1 MQRTAR
7 LIVRYLYFRSATNVL
22 RAGIERCLHPLQL
35 DILGDS
41 MRLKYRF
48 SLLLLVATTAA
59 VLPLM
64 AFAADAE
71 HRAARVVTT
80 ERGIEWQRTAI
91 EPAVAVLSV
100 QRPNGEV
107 ITETFAAGLNPMMRL
122 DGLADGMYS
131 YELRGAGGNLQ
142 TGSFT
147 VANGMV
153 VSRDAIEANGT
164 RTIPGRVL
172 KPAVET
178 LFTDAVSAQG
188 GVCAGTDC
196 VAAESYGLAT
206 AKLKENNTRLKFE
219 DTSVAPFPTT
229 DWQLSAN
236 DTTSGGANKFIVED
250 LTAVTVPLTIEGA
263 TPNNTLYLDS
273 TGRVGIGTTTPARN
287 LTIADPV
294 STIIRMEQSASP
306 FQAWD
311 VVANNNNFYVR
322 DVNHEQNPFI
332 IKSSAPYNSLVI
344 DPLGRIGLGVA
355 APLFQIDHSSGARLD
370 AGAWINASSR
380 ALKQD
385 IHQLDGD
392 AALEALK
399 AMEPV
404 TFAYKSNPSEM
415 MVGFIAE
422 DVPELVATR
431 DHKGLST
438 MDVTAVLAKV
448 IQEQQRTIEDL
459 QTRLQ
464 HLEQKQ

>member
-1 MQRTAR
+1 M
-7 LIVRYLYFRSATNVL
+7 RS
-22 RAGIERCLHPLQL
+22 
-35 DILGDS
+35 
-41 MRLKYRF
+41 KYRF
-48 SLLLLVATTAA
+48 SLPLLVAMTAA
-59 VLPLM
+59 LLPLM
-64 AFAADAE
+64 TFAADAE
-71 HRAARVVTT
+71 HRAARVLTT
-80 ERGIEWQRTAI
+80 ERAIEWQRMAI
-91 EPAVAVLSV
+91 EPAVTVLSV
-100 QRPNGEV
+100 QRPDGEV

-122 DGLADGMYS
+122 DGLADGVYS
-131 YELRGAGGNLQ
+131 YELRGAQGSMQ
-142 TGSFT
+142 SGSFT
-147 VANGMV
+147 VVKGAV
-153 VSRDAIEANGT
+153 VSPDAIETTST
-164 RTIPGRVL
+164 RTIPGRSL
-172 KPAVET
+172 KPSVET
-178 LFTDAVSAQG
+178 FFASDVAATG
-188 GVCAGTDC
+188 GVCAGSDC
-196 VAAESYGLAT
+196 INGESYGLAS

-236 DTTSGGANKFIVED
+236 DTSSGGANKFFVED
-250 LTAVTVPLTIEGA
+250 LTAVTIPLTIEGA

-332 IKSSAPYNSLVI
+332 IKTSAPYNSLVI
-344 DPLGRIGLGVA
+344 DSIGRIGLGVA
-355 APLFQIDHSSGARLD
+355 SPAFQIDHSSGARLD

-385 IHQLDGD
+385 IHDLDGK

-404 TFAYKSNPSEM
+404 TFAYKANPKET

-422 DVPELVATR
+422 DVPDLVATSDR
-431 DHKGLST
+431 KGLSA
-438 MDVTAVLAKV
+438 MDVTAVLTKV